1 MGRRDVPGK
10 GKPSE
15 ERGTPAQVIPPPDR
29 PTLPKTFDWW
39 GGCAEGALSDVWTGK
54 APRTGLNPARNV
66 ASKNI
71 FKPTLCPPTPQPGGL
86 LPPMAAGG
94 FSRAP
99 AQGAREKPFS
109 PTSSINGKKERPMK
123 KHTICLEA
131 RPFAAFSDEQLDRL
145 TARPDVEVLDCR
157 GGAVD
162 DPAFMGRLQS
172 ADIVISGN
180 DLHLDAALLD
190 ALPNLRCVAK
200 LGAGLDMI
208 DIPAAVARDIT
219 VCNTP
224 GANDVAVAEHTFS
237 LLLGLLRQ
245 VPRCDAGM
253 RGGKWEQGAIL
264 GRGVASIAQGFGG
277 RVTGFDPYWPEAF
290 AAERNIERRDLDT
303 LLRESDFVCIHCPL
317 TPQTENLIGTRELG
331 LMKPS
336 SVLVNMARGGI
347 VDESALYDALTA
359 RHISGAVLDAFSQEP
374 PSSMPFAALPNV
386 LLSPHVGAFTE
397 EALEK
402 MSRIAVDQVFQFL
415 DGERPMHMNVR

>member
-1 MGRRDVPGK
+1 M
-10 GKPSE
+10 
-15 ERGTPAQVIPPPDR
+15 
-29 PTLPKTFDWW
+29 
-39 GGCAEGALSDVWTGK
+39 
-54 APRTGLNPARNV
+54 
-66 ASKNI
+66 
-71 FKPTLCPPTPQPGGL
+71 
-86 LPPMAAGG
+86 
-94 FSRAP
+94 
-99 AQGAREKPFS
+99 
-109 PTSSINGKKERPMK
+109 
-123 KHTICLEA
+123 
-131 RPFAAFSDEQLDRL
+131 
-145 TARPDVEVLDCR
+145 
-157 GGAVD
+157 
-162 DPAFMGRLQS
+162 
-172 ADIVISGN
+172 
-180 DLHLDAALLD
+180 
-190 ALPNLRCVAK
+190 
-200 LGAGLDMI
+200 
-208 DIPAAVARDIT
+208 
-219 VCNTP
+219 
-224 GANDVAVAEHTFS
+224 AVAEHTFA

-264 GRGVASIAQGFGG
+264 GREVQGRTFGIVGMGAIGRCVASIAQGFGG

-303 LLRESDFVCIHCPL
+303 LLRESDFVCVHCPL

-359 RHISGAVLDAFSQEP
+359 RHIGGAVLDAFSQEP

-415 DGERPMHMNVR
+415 DGERPMHMNVRVMSDRRTKIGGGGGPPSGEGFLLPPPNSPLSPSQDFRPYRISVHRFTCRQRTIKVMAKGKTSTMCLTQDDATPAHSAFSRRNN

>member
-1 MGRRDVPGK
+1 MLRY
-10 GKPSE
+10 
-15 ERGTPAQVIPPPDR
+15 
-29 PTLPKTFDWW
+29 
-39 GGCAEGALSDVWTGK
+39 
-54 APRTGLNPARNV
+54 
-66 ASKNI
+66 
-71 FKPTLCPPTPQPGGL
+71 
-86 LPPMAAGG
+86 AA
-94 FSRAP
+94 
-99 AQGAREKPFS
+99 
-109 PTSSINGKKERPMK
+109 
-123 KHTICLEA
+123 
-131 RPFAAFSDEQLDRL
+131 
-145 TARPDVEVLDCR
+145 
-157 GGAVD
+157 
-162 DPAFMGRLQS
+162 
-172 ADIVISGN
+172 
-180 DLHLDAALLD
+180 
-190 ALPNLRCVAK
+190 
-200 LGAGLDMI
+200 
-208 DIPAAVARDIT
+208 
-219 VCNTP
+219 
-224 GANDVAVAEHTFS
+224 

-264 GRGVASIAQGFGG
+264 GREVQGRTFGIVGMGAIGRCVASIAQGFGG

>member
-1 MGRRDVPGK
+1 MKFSVVDGRIFNPGDLSWDGFRALAEVTVTNFETEPPLAAVIDCLQGSQGAMLRQRVVK
-10 GKPSE
+10 RELLEACPELKFIDLTSTGYDQVDRETLDYAARHGVTICNIPAY
-15 ERGTPAQVIPPPDR
+15 GTPA
-29 PTLPKTFDWW
+29 
-39 GGCAEGALSDVWTGK
+39 
-54 APRTGLNPARNV
+54 V
-66 ASKNI
+66 A
-71 FKPTLCPPTPQPGGL
+71 Q
-86 LPPMAAGG
+86 
-94 FSRAP
+94 
-99 AQGAREKPFS
+99 
-109 PTSSINGKKERPMK
+109 
-123 KHTICLEA
+123 
-131 RPFAAFSDEQLDRL
+131 
-145 TARPDVEVLDCR
+145 
-157 GGAVD
+157 
-162 DPAFMGRLQS
+162 
-172 ADIVISGN
+172 
-180 DLHLDAALLD
+180 
-190 ALPNLRCVAK
+190 
-200 LGAGLDMI
+200 
-208 DIPAAVARDIT
+208 
-219 VCNTP
+219 
-224 GANDVAVAEHTFS
+224 HTFA

-264 GRGVASIAQGFGG
+264 GREVQGRTFGIVGMGAIGRCVASIAQGFGG

-402 MSRIAVDQVFQFL
+402 MSRIAVD
-415 DGERPMHMNVR
+415 H

>member
-1 MGRRDVPGK
+1 
-10 GKPSE
+10 
-15 ERGTPAQVIPPPDR
+15 
-29 PTLPKTFDWW
+29 
-39 GGCAEGALSDVWTGK
+39 
-54 APRTGLNPARNV
+54 
-66 ASKNI
+66 
-71 FKPTLCPPTPQPGGL
+71 
-86 LPPMAAGG
+86 
-94 FSRAP
+94 
-99 AQGAREKPFS
+99 
-109 PTSSINGKKERPMK
+109 MK

-224 GANDVAVAEHTFS
+224 GANDVAVAEHTFA

-245 VPRCDAGM
+245 VPRCDVGM

-264 GRGVASIAQGFGG
+264 GREVQGRTFGIVGMGAIGRCVASIAQGFGG

-374 PSSMPFAALPNV
+374 PSSCP
-386 LLSPHVGAFTE
+386 SPPCRMCSFRR
-397 EALEK
+397 
-402 MSRIAVDQVFQFL
+402 MSARSPKKPSK
-415 DGERPMHMNVR
+415 R

>member
-1 MGRRDVPGK
+1 M
-10 GKPSE
+10 
-15 ERGTPAQVIPPPDR
+15 
-29 PTLPKTFDWW
+29 
-39 GGCAEGALSDVWTGK
+39 
-54 APRTGLNPARNV
+54 
-66 ASKNI
+66 
-71 FKPTLCPPTPQPGGL
+71 
-86 LPPMAAGG
+86 
-94 FSRAP
+94 
-99 AQGAREKPFS
+99 
-109 PTSSINGKKERPMK
+109 
-123 KHTICLEA
+123 
-131 RPFAAFSDEQLDRL
+131 
-145 TARPDVEVLDCR
+145 EVLDCR

-200 LGAGLDMI
+200 LGVGLDMI
-208 DIPAAVARDIT
+208 DIPAAVARDII

-224 GANDVAVAEHTFS
+224 GANDVAVAEHTFA

-245 VPRCDAGM
+245 VPRCDVGM

-264 GRGVASIAQGFGG
+264 GREVQGRTFGIVGMGAIGRCVASIAQGFGG

>member
-1 MGRRDVPGK
+1 
-10 GKPSE
+10 
-15 ERGTPAQVIPPPDR
+15 
-29 PTLPKTFDWW
+29 
-39 GGCAEGALSDVWTGK
+39 
-54 APRTGLNPARNV
+54 
-66 ASKNI
+66 
-71 FKPTLCPPTPQPGGL
+71 
-86 LPPMAAGG
+86 MAAGG
-94 FSRAP
+94 FFRAP
-99 AQGAREKPFS
+99 ASGPRRKPIFV
-109 PTSSINGKKERPMK
+109 TIFHNGKKEHPMK
-123 KHTICLEA
+123 KHIICLEA
-131 RPFAAFSDEQLDRL
+131 RPFAAFSDEQLHRL
-145 TARPDVEVLDCR
+145 TKRPDVEVLDCR
-157 GGAVD
+157 GGTTD
-162 DPAFMGRLQS
+162 DPVFMARLQR

-180 DLHLDAALLD
+180 DLRLDAALFD

-200 LGAGLDMI
+200 LGVGLDMI
-208 DIPAAVARDIT
+208 DIPAAVARNII

-224 GANDVAVAEHTFS
+224 GANDVAVAEHTFA

-253 RGGKWEQGAIL
+253 RHGKWEQGAIL
-264 GRGVASIAQGFGG
+264 GREVQGRTFGIVGMGAIGRCVASIAQGFGG
-277 RVTGFDPYWPEAF
+277 RVIGFDPCWPETF

-303 LLRESDFVCIHCPL
+303 LLRESDFVCVHCPL

-347 VDESALYDALTA
+347 VDENALYEALLA
-359 RHISGAVLDAFSQEP
+359 HRISGAVLDAFSQEP

-415 DGERPMHMNVR
+415 SGERPVHAKGR

>member
-1 MGRRDVPGK
+1 
-10 GKPSE
+10 
-15 ERGTPAQVIPPPDR
+15 
-29 PTLPKTFDWW
+29 
-39 GGCAEGALSDVWTGK
+39 
-54 APRTGLNPARNV
+54 
-66 ASKNI
+66 
-71 FKPTLCPPTPQPGGL
+71 
-86 LPPMAAGG
+86 
-94 FSRAP
+94 
-99 AQGAREKPFS
+99 
-109 PTSSINGKKERPMK
+109 MK
-123 KHTICLEA
+123 KHVICIEA
-131 RPFAAFSDEQLDRL
+131 RPFAAFSNEQLDRL
-145 TARPDVEVLDCR
+145 AARPDAEILDCR
-157 GGAVD
+157 GGTVD
-162 DPAFMGRLQS
+162 DPAFMARLQR

-200 LGAGLDMI
+200 LGVGLDMI
-208 DIPAAVARDIT
+208 DIPAAVARDII

-224 GANDVAVAEHTFS
+224 GANDVAVAEHTFA

-264 GRGVASIAQGFGG
+264 GREVQGRTFGIVGMGAIGRCVASIAQGFGG

-290 AAERNIERRDLDT
+290 AAERNIERR
-303 LLRESDFVCIHCPL
+303 ESDFVCVHCPL

-347 VDESALYDALTA
+347 VDESAIYDALTA
-359 RHISGAVLDAFSQEP
+359 RHIGGAVLDAFSQEP

-415 DGERPMHMNVR
+415 SGERPVHAKAK

>member
-1 MGRRDVPGK
+1 MW
-10 GKPSE
+10 
-15 ERGTPAQVIPPPDR
+15 DR
-29 PTLPKTFDWW
+29 
-39 GGCAEGALSDVWTGK
+39 K
-54 APRTGLNPARNV
+54 APRTGLNPVRNV

-71 FKPTLCPPTPQPGGL
+71 FKPNLCPPSGL

-109 PTSSINGKKERPMK
+109 PTSSINEKKERPMK

-157 GGAVD
+157 GGAAD

-224 GANDVAVAEHTFS
+224 GANDVAVAEHTFA

-264 GRGVASIAQGFGG
+264 GREVQGRTFGIVGMGAIGRCVASIAQGFGG